1 MVKSCM
7 YNTYIFFVITV
18 YKAIF
23 MGLVIN
29 LHILLLNHY
38 TQTNLFRNV
47 VVDLYSGNKKKC
59 GIFFPYVI
67 GKGYAIQL

>member
-1 MVKSCM
+1 
-7 YNTYIFFVITV
+7 
-18 YKAIF
+18 

-38 TQTNLFRNV
+38 TKTNLFRNV